1 MLAGQTFGRS
11 SLILT
16 AGDNAP
22 RSWRSRMF
30 EHYLAALFGLRQ
42 MQDLAYSALPDAPV
56 LPDRGDRGAKRDRR
70 SGEPASPGSTA
81 EAADGSSKR
90 DLCPCRQR
98 GPPATTAMA
107 GVHGR
112 SKSLSSSTRAGR
124 VGGGV
129 RLAVPRVIGSWIR

>member
-1 MLAGQTFGRS
+1 
-11 SLILT
+11 
-16 AGDNAP
+16 
-22 RSWRSRMF
+22 MF

-70 SGEPASPGSTA
+70 SGEPASPAGTA

-98 GPPATTAMA
+98 GATRDDRHGCVAMCKELFSQLDQELDA
-107 GVHGR
+107 WEAAYGW
-112 SKSLSSSTRAGR
+112 LYR
-124 VGGGV
+124 V
-129 RLAVPRVIGSWIR
+129 